1 MIQEIGAHVLHN
13 EWLRPA
19 PLPEDRVYVFRGRE
33 TLVDAGGLPP
43 TRAALGAKGEY
54 LYLFSVDETHCYLFL
69 PEEPERPELPDGLAC
84 PEGYAWKN
92 ARLLRRAAPMERALA
107 GFTATH
113 LANWYRQNRFC
124 GCCGGE
130 LRPGTR
136 ERNLVCPRCGNLVYP
151 RLNPAVIVA
160 VTDGERLLMT
170 RYANRPSVRHFVL
183 IAGFVEIGETAE
195 QCVAREVHEEV
206 GLSVKN
212 IRYAGS
218 QPWGC
223 DGNLTLGY
231 YCELSGAD
239 TITLQLDEL
248 GEARWFR
255 REEVPVPDDPVSI
268 TAHMIRAFR
277 EGREWETP
285 FS

>member
-1 MIQEIGAHVLHN
+1 MIQEIGAHILRN
-13 EWLRPA
+13 EWRPCEA
-19 PLPEDRVYVFRGRE
+19 EAGDRVFLFRGRE
-33 TLVDAGGLPP
+33 TLVDGADQPP
-43 TRAALGAKGEY
+43 TRGELTAEGEY
-54 LYLFSVDETHCYLFL
+54 RYLFSLDSTHYFLLLTEETV
-69 PEEPERPELPDGLAC
+69 ELP
-84 PEGYAWKN
+84 GYQWKN
-92 ARLLRRAAPMERALA
+92 ARLLRRAKPMERALA
-107 GFTATH
+107 GFTAVH
-113 LANWYRQNRFC
+113 LAGWYRQNRFC
-124 GCCGGE
+124 GCCGGKTW
-130 LRPGTR
+130 PGTA
-136 ERNLVCPRCGNLVYP
+136 ERCLICLNCGAVIYP

-170 RYANRPSVRHFVL
+170 RYANRPAVRHFVL

-195 QCVAREVHEEV
+195 QCVAREVMEEV
-206 GLSVKN
+206 GIRVKH

-231 YCELSGAD
+231 YCELDGD
-239 TITLQLDEL
+239 GGVTLQEEEL
-248 GEARWFR
+248 SEARWFR

>member
-1 MIQEIGAHVLHN
+1 MIQDIGEASFSTVWR
-13 EWLRPA
+13 EGQPE
-19 PLPEDRVYVFRGRE
+19 PEDRVFLFQGRDV
-33 TLVDAGGLPP
+33 LVDEENNVPMRYELAHL
-43 TRAALGAKGEY
+43 TDAEY
-54 LYLFSVDETHCYLFL
+54 RYLFSADEEDYYLCITQMGVL
-69 PEEPERPELPDGLAC
+69 GALGYQYRP
-84 PEGYAWKN
+84 
-92 ARLLRRAAPMERALA
+92 ARSLRTAQPMVKALA
-107 GFTATH
+107 GFTAIH
-113 LANWYRQNRFC
+113 LADWYRKNRFC

-130 LRPGTR
+130 TQPGAE
-136 ERNLVCPRCGNLVYP
+136 ERKLVCPQCGNQIYP

-170 RYANRPSVRHFVL
+170 RYANRPTVRHFVL

-195 QCVAREVHEEV
+195 QCVAREVMEEV
-206 GLSVKN
+206 GLRVKN

-231 YCELSGAD
+231 YCQLDGSDA
-239 TITLQLDEL
+239 ITLQREEL
-248 GEARWFR
+248 SEGKWFS
-255 REEVPVPDDPVSI
+255 REEVPVPEDPVSI

-277 EGREWETP
+277 QGREWETP